1 MDRSSGYN
9 NTVLK
14 QNNRSLVFKLIATN
28 DGISRTELAD
38 ACNLTKMA
46 VSYIVSDF
54 LERGFLTES
63 EYTGDRYFA
72 RRPVMLKLSSK
83 SPKVVGL
90 VIHRTHVAAVLCDCQ
105 LNILKSETIKLK
117 EYDFEA
123 LIESAFRV
131 TDAVMAGQPVI
142 GIGIG
147 SIGPVDIGRGVILN
161 PPHFHGIRDVAIVE
175 LFEKRYGIPAYL
187 DYHYNCVALAE
198 KYFGSGKEYQ
208 NFLFLGIT
216 EGLGAGI
223 VIGDRLFSN
232 YTSFSGEIG
241 HISIDSNG
249 PLCECGNHGC
259 LGMLVDFSTEESV
272 QQSMEYL
279 SIGLSGLCNL
289 LNPQAI
295 IVGDELARLQDDH
308 LGLLEDKLN
317 EKLVAKDYRHI
328 DVCRAYRTRDLEAS
342 SCAINVVE
350 RLFSGELVF

>member
-28 DGISRTELAD
+28 DGISRTEIAD
-38 ACNLTKMA
+38 ASNLTKMA

-54 LERGFLTES
+54 LDRGFLTES
-63 EYTGDRYFA
+63 EYTGDRHFA
-72 RRPVMLKLSSK
+72 RRPIMLKLSSK
-83 SPKVVGL
+83 APKVVGL

-105 LNILKSETIKLK
+105 LNILRSETIQLK
-117 EYDFEA
+117 EYDLEG
-123 LIESAFRV
+123 LIEAAFRV

-147 SIGPVDIGRGVILN
+147 SIGPVDVGRGLILN
-161 PPHFHGIRDVAIVE
+161 PPRFHGIRDVAIVE
-175 LFEKRYGIPAYL
+175 LFEKRYGIPVYL
-187 DYHYNCVALAE
+187 DYHYNCAALAE
-198 KYFGSGKEYQ
+198 KYFGSGKEYH

-223 VIGDRLFSN
+223 VIGDRLYSDH
-232 YTSFSGEIG
+232 TSFSGEIG
-241 HISIDSNG
+241 HISIDKDG

-259 LGMLVDFSTEESV
+259 LGNMVSFATDESLL
-272 QQSMEYL
+272 QSIEYL

-295 IVGDELARLQDDH
+295 IVGDELSRFNDDH
-308 LGLLEDKLN
+308 LILLEDKLN
-317 EKLVAKDYRHI
+317 EKIVAKDYRHI
-328 DVCRAYRTRDLEAS
+328 DVCRAYRTKDLEAS
-342 SCAINVVE
+342 GCAINVVE